1 MSEIYKG
8 PSDGFETVVDGY
20 QDYAMEVIARRAVPD
35 VRDGLKPVNRRIIY
49 TAYKNKKGF
58 LQKCA
63 TIVSDAMKLHPHG
76 DQAIYSAFSLLT
88 DSNGSCNI
96 PMFKGMGNLGHVY
109 SSDKPAAMRYP
120 KAMVHSNMEYY
131 FNDKDIIKLVPSE
144 EGDGEEPAVL
154 PAQFPIVL
162 VNGSM
167 GIAVSVGTKMPSFNM
182 VDVLELTQKYVKNK
196 KLDVTDMIIPD
207 FPTGGVLVCNNE
219 EIAKIMLTGKGKLKI
234 RARVEID
241 GKNIYVQEVP
251 YGKTVEGIVK
261 SINNSDIKDISKAFL
276 STGRG
281 SKGMVTITCKSK
293 KVTET
298 VLLTLYRKNI
308 LQSTFGSSI
317 LVIEDGEPKILGVY
331 GVVDTWYKWRVKEL
345 TRKFNQLLEGIK
357 SELVTLDYFIRLIN
371 NQTWRDTY
379 VDTYLH
385 KGKSESDAYLHQIFE
400 DIPQETCDW
409 ILGRAL
415 STFNNGG
422 KYLNR
427 FNDLKE
433 SQEYYLES
441 LSHVDNYIVEEL
453 EGIKKKAKRE
463 YPRKTEISYT
473 DYRFSKISDTEEIED
488 TSYCIYTMYKDG
500 FLSKTRNKELASD
513 IMYQIEAHANSVL
526 IGFDNFGRVL
536 RVIGKEIPFTAPGER
551 GVYLP
556 KYFEATF
563 EEKYKVLY
571 LGLLDGKKR
580 MLVYRDGY
588 VGFFDTNEFYGKK
601 NIKIVSK
608 GVCTAVMDKLLEIYE
623 ENEIPDYLLL
633 ADDTKGDLRI
643 AVLVTQTV
651 PERSRLSRAKVVNG
665 TDIDTKYIKGF
676 NNLELIQFMSQSDDY
691 VGKLKKYKGYF
702 YDTDAEIPDGK
713 LLEFNLN
720 LEV

>member
-8 PSDGFETVVDGY
+8 PSSGFETVVDGY
-20 QDYAMEVIARRAVPD
+20 QDYATEVIARRAVPD

-120 KAMVHSNMEYY
+120 KAMVHPNMEYY

-144 EGDGEEPAVL
+144 EGDGEEPTVL

-162 VNGSM
+162 VNGAM

-182 VDVLELTQKYVKNK
+182 IDVLSLTQKYVKNK
-196 KLDVTDMIIPD
+196 KLDVTDMIVPD

-219 EIAKIMLTGKGKLKI
+219 EVAKIMLTGKGKLKI

-251 YGKTVEGIVK
+251 YGKTIEGIVK
-261 SINNSDIKDISKAFL
+261 SINNADIRDISKAFL

-293 KVTET
+293 KVTES

-308 LQSTFGSSI
+308 LQNTFGSSI
-317 LVIEDGEPKILGVY
+317 LVIEDGDPKILGVY
-331 GVVDTWYKWRVKEL
+331 GVVEAWYKWRVKEL

-385 KGKSESDAYLHQIFE
+385 KGKSDSDTYLHEIFE

-409 ILGRAL
+409 IIDRAL

-422 KYLNR
+422 KYLKR

-433 SQEYYLES
+433 SQEYYLNS
-441 LSHVDNYIVEEL
+441 LSHIDNYILEEL
-453 EGIKKKAKRE
+453 EGIKKKAKRS

-488 TSYCIYTMYKDG
+488 TSYCVYTMYKDG
-500 FLSKTRNKELASD
+500 FLSKTRNKEWASD
-513 IMYQIEAHANSVL
+513 VMYQIEAQANSVL
-526 IGFDNFGRVL
+526 IGFDNYGRVL

-551 GVYLP
+551 GVYLA
-556 KYFEATF
+556 KYFDSAF
-563 EEKYKVLY
+563 EDSYRVLY

-588 VGFFDTNEFYGKK
+588 VGFFDTSEFYGKK

-608 GVCTAVMDKLLEIYE
+608 GVCLAVMDKLLEVYE
-623 ENEIPDYLLL
+623 EDEIPDTLLL
-633 ADDTKGDLRI
+633 ADDTQGYIRV
-643 AVLVTQTV
+643 ATLVTNSI
-651 PERSRLSRAKVVNG
+651 PERSRLSRAKVVQG

-676 NNLELIQFMSQSDDY
+676 NNLGLVQFMTGSDDY
-691 VGKLKKYKGYF
+691 VGKLKRFKGEF
-702 YDTDAEIPDGK
+702 TDPNAEIPDGRFI
-713 LLEFNLN
+713 EFNLS
-720 LEV
+720 LEN

>member
-441 LSHVDNYIVEEL
+441 LSHVDNYIAEEL

-691 VGKLKKYKGYF
+691 VGKFKGYF